1 MPRRFEAVLDNRTG
15 CAGEFRRLTEACQMA
30 KRRQLSAKFM
40 APAAADPDA
49 GAREDAFLKEMGLA

>member
-1 MPRRFEAVLDNRTG
+1 
-15 CAGEFRRLTEACQMA
+15 MA